1 MEAAQRTLLPN
12 PREKANV
19 VSILTFWWT
28 MKLFK
33 KGYRKVLDL
42 GDLYRPLDEDR
53 SNVLGDR
60 LEKKWMEQLKRSKSN
75 PSLIKAVAIAFWK
88 EYLLLALIV
97 IVNEAAIRLGQ
108 PLLLGRLLLYFRPNS
123 GMTHTEALLYAG
135 GIVGLS
141 LLYGVTGNQFL
152 FTSFYCGMKI
162 RVAMCSIIYRKALK
176 LSRTALGDTAP
187 GKVVNLLSNDVNRF
201 DLVSILVHMMWASP
215 LMAMIVGYLL
225 WLEAGW
231 AGFVGIMIVFTVV
244 PLQSYT
250 GKLSSRFR
258 LQAALRT
265 DERVRFMDEIISGV
279 QVIKMYA
286 WEAPFAKLITVAR
299 KLELKIIRRSAF
311 VRAIYM
317 TFLLFTTRMALFCT
331 MLTMVLMDHEI
342 TAAKVFVIMAYFNIL
357 AYTMSQMFVR
367 GVAEIAE
374 VLVALKRLRKF
385 LMYEERDEPNRKQ
398 RIVKDMKN
406 GGPPDIARIHSSYD
420 DPSRKYLVSLKNATA
435 KWQMPERPV
444 DKKSSSQ
451 KEKEASEGYS
461 GGSVEF
467 VAPTLDN
474 ICLDC
479 KKGSLI
485 GIVGPVGAGK
495 SSLLQVILKE
505 LPLESGTMQTHGS
518 LSYAGQEPWVFAASI
533 RQNILFGEDFHKERY
548 DAVIKA
554 CALNHDLEQFPN
566 GDQTII
572 GERGA
577 SLSGGQRARVSLARA
592 VYRRADIYLF
602 DDPLSAVDA
611 HVGRHLFDQVIGPK
625 GRLSSNRITRILVTH
640 QVHFLKDA
648 DWLVVLKDGQ
658 IEIQGPPLDVF
669 HSGIDFAKLLNAD
682 DDDAEDGK
690 SENPKFRRQQ
700 STSSSRSQSS
710 RNSLSSE
717 DELDDMIDEK
727 KEKENQPAMVALEGT
742 SKGTV
747 KGPIFINYLKA
758 GGNWA
763 VLSIMFV
770 LFLITQ
776 FMASGFDWFIAYW
789 TSQEELR
796 DLYNVTLD
804 AQEFILTNKTLQI
817 VDSEVPYLLS
827 TETCLY
833 IAGGMVISLFL
844 FGLIRSLGFYS
855 MCIKASQRLHDGM
868 FNGIISTTMRFFDTN
883 PSGRILNRFS
893 KDLGATDE
901 QLPKAILDA
910 TQIILN
916 MLGYIVV
923 ATTVNPLFLAPILG
937 LTVMFLFIRKV
948 YLKTSKNIKRLDGI
962 TRSPV
967 FTHLGASLMGL
978 PTIRAFGAQEILVK
992 EFDAL
997 QDTHTAS
1004 WYMFIGSSGAFG
1016 YVMDLLCVAFIFF
1029 VTFSFLLIDTD
1040 AMGDQVGLAISQAMA
1055 LTGFLQWG
1063 IRQSAEVANQLMSV
1077 ERVMEYRDLVS
1088 EKQPEKPQEVSAEWP
1103 ETGKLEMKDVRY
1115 RYFKEADPV
1124 LKGVNLS
1131 IKAKEKIGIVGR
1143 TGAGKSSL
1151 IGTLFRLAEVEG
1163 DIEID
1168 GVKTDKIAL
1177 QKLRSKVSI
1186 IPQDPVLFS
1195 GTLRRNLDPFEEYK
1209 DAALWQSLE
1218 EVELK
1223 DIASGPLA
1231 LQAEVL
1237 AGGSNYSVGQ
1247 RQLICLA
1254 RAILRNNKI
1263 LVLDEA
1269 TANVD
1274 PNTDA
1279 LIQQTIRTRFADC
1292 TVLTV
1297 AHRLHTIMDSDRV
1310 LVMSDGL
1317 VGEFDAPHLLLQ
1329 RPKGLL
1335 REMVNSTG
1343 PQESERLMKI
1353 AKDAFESNFKEYL

>member
-1 MEAAQRTLLPN
+1 MEAAHRTLLPN
-12 PREKANV
+12 PREKANI
-19 VSILTFWWT
+19 VSVLTFWWT
-28 MKLFK
+28 IKLFK
-33 KGYRKVLDL
+33 KGYQKVLELEDL
-42 GDLYRPLDEDR
+42 FRPLTEDN
-53 SNVLGDR
+53 SEVLGDR
-60 LEKKWMEQLKRSKSN
+60 LERKWNEQVKKSNGN
-75 PSLIKAVAIAFWK
+75 PSLIKAVALTFWR
-88 EYLLLALIV
+88 EYSLMALLV
-97 IVNEAAIRLGQ
+97 IVNETAVRLGQ
-108 PLLLGRLLLYFRPNS
+108 PILLGRLLMYFRPDNDMS
-123 GMTHTEALLYAG
+123 HKEALLCAG

-141 LLYGVTGNQFL
+141 LFYTITVNQYIFDAFYYGMRV
-152 FTSFYCGMKI
+152 

-201 DLVSILVHMMWASP
+201 DLVSVFIHMMWASP
-215 LMAMIVGYLL
+215 LMAIVVGYLL
-225 WLEAGW
+225 WIEVGW
-231 AGFVGIMIVFTVV
+231 AGIVGIIVVFTVV

-250 GKLSSRFR
+250 GKLSSKFR
-258 LQAALRT
+258 LQAALKT

-286 WEAPFAKLITVAR
+286 WEKPFAKLISATR
-299 KLELKIIRRSAF
+299 KLELKIIRNSAF

-331 MLTMVLMDHEI
+331 MLTMVLMDNDI
-342 TAAKVFVIMAYFNIL
+342 TAARVFVISAYFNIL

-374 VLVALKRLRKF
+374 VLVALRRLRMF
-385 LMYEERDEPNRKQ
+385 LMYEERDDYTCRS
-398 RIVKDMKN
+398 RIVKDSKN
-406 GGPPDIARIHSSYD
+406 GAPLDFAKTLNSYD
-420 DPSRKYLVSLKNATA
+420 DPSREYLVSVKNATA
-435 KWQMPERPV
+435 KWKMPEKPGKQK
-444 DKKSSSQ
+444 KKSH
-451 KEKEASEGYS
+451 KEEKPVPEKSID
-461 GGSVEF
+461 GSVDWQ
-467 VAPTLDN
+467 APTLDN
-474 ICLDC
+474 ICLEC
-479 KKGSLI
+479 KKGNLI

-495 SSLLQVILKE
+495 SSLLQAILKE
-505 LPLESGTMQTHGS
+505 LPLESGSVQCHGK
-518 LSYAGQEPWVFAASI
+518 LSYACQEPWVFAASI
-533 RQNILFGEDFHKERY
+533 RQNILFGEEMDKDRY
-548 DAVIKA
+548 EAVIKA
-554 CALNHDLEQFPN
+554 CALNHDLEQFPA
-566 GDQTII
+566 GDQTVI

-577 SLSGGQRARVSLARA
+577 SLSGGQKARVSLARA

-611 HVGRHLFDQVIGPK
+611 HVGRHLFDQVIGPR
-625 GRLSSNRITRILVTH
+625 GRLGSRKITRILVTH

-658 IEIQGPPLDVF
+658 IEVQGPPLEVF
-669 HSGIDFAKLLNAD
+669 RSGIDFAKLLNA
-682 DDDAEDGK
+682 EDGLEEEQ
-690 SENPKFRRQQ
+690 SEGGPKFRRQQ
-700 STSSSRSQSS
+700 SVSSSRSMSS
-710 RNSLSSE
+710 RNSLSSD
-717 DELDDMIDEK
+717 DESMEMVEGNKDG
-727 KEKENQPAMVALEGT
+727 EKEPAMVSMEAT
-742 SKGTV
+742 SKGKV
-747 KGPIFINYLKA
+747 KGSIFYNYLKA
-758 GGNWA
+758 GGNWCI
-763 VLSIMFV
+763 LSVMLI
-770 LFLITQ
+770 LFIITQ
-776 FMASGFDWFIAYW
+776 FMASAFDYFIAFW

-796 DLYNVTLD
+796 DMYNPTLEAD
-804 AQEFILTNKTLQI
+804 FMIANNSIKVVESDDIPN
-817 VDSEVPYLLS
+817 LLD
-827 TETCLY
+827 TEICIY
-833 IAGGMVISLFL
+833 IAGGLVMSLFV
-844 FGLIRSLGFYS
+844 FGLIRSLGFYT
-855 MCIKASQRLHDGM
+855 MCIKASQKLHDGM

-893 KDLGATDE
+893 KDLGSTDE

-910 TQIILN
+910 TQINLSMFGAI
-916 MLGYIVV
+916 IV
-923 ATTVNPLFLAPILG
+923 ATTVNPLFLVPIAG
-937 LTVMFLFIRKV
+937 LTAVFLFIRKI
-948 YLKTSKNIKRLDGI
+948 YLKTSKNIKRMDGI

-978 PTIRAFGAQEILVK
+978 PTIRAFGAQEVLVK

-1004 WYMFIGSSGAFG
+1004 WYMFISSSGAFG
-1016 YVMDLLCVAFIFF
+1016 YVMDLLCVIFIFF
-1029 VTFSFLLIDTD
+1029 VTFSFLLIENDT
-1040 AMGDQVGLAISQAMA
+1040 MGDQVGLAITQAMA

-1077 ERVMEYRDLVS
+1077 ERVMEYRDLVP
-1088 EKQPEKPQEVSAEWP
+1088 EKQPEKPQDLPKDWP
-1103 ETGKLEMKDVRY
+1103 ENGKLQMTSVVY

-1124 LKGVNLS
+1124 LKGVNLF
-1131 IKAKEKIGIVGR
+1131 IRAKEKIGIVGR

-1168 GVKTDKIAL
+1168 GVKTDQITL
-1177 QKLRSKVSI
+1177 QQLRSKVSI

-1209 DAALWQSLE
+1209 DALLWQALE

-1279 LIQQTIRTRFADC
+1279 LIQQTIRSRFADC

-1310 LVMSDGL
+1310 LVMNDGL
-1317 VGEFDAPHLLLQ
+1317 VGEFDAPHILLQ
-1329 RPKGLL
+1329 NTNGLF
-1335 REMVNSTG
+1335 REMVNATG
-1343 PQESERLMKI
+1343 PQESERLMRI
-1353 AKDAFESNFKEYL
+1353 ARDTFESNSK